1 MVIDE
6 TFETLTFSELHIG
19 ENNIWNFYRYMYDS
33 SDAAK
38 YVSAVDPAT
47 STPAVVAVATAT
59 AAETDGK

>member
-1 MVIDE
+1 
-6 TFETLTFSELHIG
+6 
-19 ENNIWNFYRYMYDS
+19 MYDS